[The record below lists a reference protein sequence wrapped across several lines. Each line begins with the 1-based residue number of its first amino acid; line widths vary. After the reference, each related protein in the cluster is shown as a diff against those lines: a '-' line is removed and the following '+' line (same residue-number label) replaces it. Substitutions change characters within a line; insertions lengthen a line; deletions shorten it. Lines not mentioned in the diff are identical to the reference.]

1 MNNILK
7 YRIIALSLVVVFAV
21 FNIGIPIIIASC
33 PMAAMMQSGKCAM
46 CDDQDDPATSKV
58 TTEVNTSCCATTIL
72 AERNTNEF
80 VQAKVSISD
89 LSKLLSVVLTANV
102 YQVLVLQSPVS
113 VVYHVSSSPPIVV
126 DIPIFVSSLL
136 I

>member
-1 MNNILK
+1 MNGILK
-7 YRIIALSLVVVFAV
+7 YRIVALGLAMVFGV

-33 PMAAMMQSGKCAM
+33 PMIGMAQGSKCAM

-58 TTEVNTSCCATTIL
+58 TAEVNTSCCATTIL

-80 VQAKVSISD
+80 VQAKV
-89 LSKLLSVVLTANV
+89 NV
-102 YQVLVLQSPVS
+102 QESALQAVLVLNPFAVS
-113 VVYHVSSSPPIVV
+113 YDLSTLSAIAPISSSPPLVA
-126 DIPIFVSSLL
+126 DIPILASSLL